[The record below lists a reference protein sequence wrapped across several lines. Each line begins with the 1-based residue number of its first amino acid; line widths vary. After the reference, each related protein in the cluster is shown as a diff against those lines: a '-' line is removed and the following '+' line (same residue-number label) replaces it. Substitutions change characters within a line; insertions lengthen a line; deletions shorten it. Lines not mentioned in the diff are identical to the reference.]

1 MLMKPGSTRCLT
13 DGERE
18 LAMDT
23 FGTEVDLDRVRVM
36 ASRIVGATT
45 KRAFCAGGML
55 WPGKSLLLFPAH
67 EAKLDFAMDGV
78 RRYEKSVFIH
88 EMTHVWQS
96 QKGVNLLLGKLK
108 AGDKPSSYQY
118 DLSRPCRWDA
128 LNIEQQAMIVQD
140 TFLMRHGW
148 QAPHPEEAYL
158 AVLPF
163 QPRGFG
169 PRTIQT

>member
-1 MLMKPGSTRCLT
+1 MLMKAGSTRCLT
-13 DGERE
+13 EGERE

-36 ASRIVGATT
+36 ASRVVAATT

-55 WPGKSLLLFPAH
+55 WPGKSLLVFPAQD
-67 EAKLDFAMDGV
+67 AKLDFAADGV
-78 RRYEKSVFIH
+78 RRYEQSVFIH
-88 EMTHVWQS
+88 EMTHIWQS
-96 QKGVNLLLGKLK
+96 QKGVNLLLAKLK
-108 AGDKPSSYQY
+108 AGDKPSAYEY
-118 DLSRPCRWDA
+118 DLSKPCRWDA

-140 TFLMRHGW
+140 TFLLRRGW
-148 QAPHPEEAYL
+148 KAPHPAEAYL

-163 QPRGFG
+163 QPQGLG